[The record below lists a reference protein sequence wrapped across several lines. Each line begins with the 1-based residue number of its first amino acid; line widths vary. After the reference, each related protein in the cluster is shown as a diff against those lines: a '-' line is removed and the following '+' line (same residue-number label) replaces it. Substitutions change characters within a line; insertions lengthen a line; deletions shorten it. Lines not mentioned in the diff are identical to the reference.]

1 MAPSSRGLG
10 HLPFTEATGVRIPLG
25 LLKNW
30 TKLSS
35 NAIKKAP
42 LWGAFFMAQDG
53 EGLVRQSR
61 RRFASII
68 TACRLLERSSRSRS
82 SIKAIGIPIQP

>member
-35 NAIKKAP
+35 NSIKKLP
-42 LWGAFFMAQDG
+42 FGSFFMELGG

-68 TACRLLERSSRSRS
+68 TA
-82 SIKAIGIPIQP
+82 

>member
-30 TKLSS
+30 MKLSS
-35 NAIKKAP
+35 DSIKKLP
-42 LWGAFFMAQDG
+42 SGGVFFLCLRDEG
-53 EGLVRQSR
+53 EGL
-61 RRFASII
+61 
-68 TACRLLERSSRSRS
+68 LM
-82 SIKAIGIPIQP
+82 P

>member
-30 TKLSS
+30 MKLSS
-35 NAIKKAP
+35 DAIKKTP
-42 LWGAFFMAQDG
+42 LKGSFFMAQG
-53 EGLVRQSR
+53 
-61 RRFASII
+61 
-68 TACRLLERSSRSRS
+68 
-82 SIKAIGIPIQP
+82 